1 MEFCDGESLAAIV
14 NRAPLPGNVRQLRA
28 IVQRALALPRVTRD
42 HLDLV
47 IGPSEPDLPEREDRL
62 IDESRL
68 RDALTRHRFQLAA
81 AARELGVSRM
91 HLDALIARSTSLRKA
106 KDLDRDEIEAC
117 RRDTGGDLDRMAEKL
132 EVSPRGLRLRMTQ
145 LGLD

>member
-1 MEFCDGESLAAIV
+1 VL
-14 NRAPLPGNVRQLRA
+14 Q
-28 IVQRALALPRVTRD
+28 
-42 HLDLV
+42 
-47 IGPSEPDLPEREDRL
+47 
-62 IDESRL
+62 
-68 RDALTRHRFQLAA
+68 RHRFQLAA

-106 KDLDRDEIEAC
+106 KDLGRDEIEAC
-117 RRDTGGDLDRMAEKL
+117 RRDASGDLDVMAERL